1 MFQSIAASFQGGGI
15 VTPAAAGVNKFSRSQ
30 MRDRRARLTM
40 IVSESRFDHAPGRVW
55 TVGMQQWGTPIGR
68 LELRHSGAC
77 VSTARLLTACA
88 APHRFASRTASPPI
102 DGGEEAPAA
111 TPPLIPL

>member
-40 IVSESRFDHAPGRVW
+40 IVSESLSPLFGIMLYLP
-55 TVGMQQWGTPIGR
+55 
-68 LELRHSGAC
+68 
-77 VSTARLLTACA
+77 ARS
-88 APHRFASRTASPPI
+88 PAS
-102 DGGEEAPAA
+102 
-111 TPPLIPL
+111 